1 MNRTWTIIALLV
13 AALGTGCAAK
23 KGFEKPG
30 FSFGCPIGD
39 AKVSSMEDLVK
50 LKVVQE
56 GKRTTILA
64 TEMRCTMTGDL
75 YKVDVNLNNDSSAQA
90 RQLQVPL
97 DRPRGD
103 AGLGGGSLEAAAYV
117 REQQHYGQRR
127 GTDQQSRGLPPYP
140 AEPGVASTAAAST
153 GATMALAHRK
163 PLCEMES
170 IQ

>member
-50 LKVVQE
+50 LKVVYE
-56 GKRTTILA
+56 GKRTTIQA

-75 YKVDVNLNNDSSAQA
+75 YKVDVNLNNDSS
-90 RQLQVPL
+90 QVKRINYKFRWI
-97 DRPRGD
+97 DREEMR
-103 AGLGGGSLEAAAYV
+103 AWE
-117 REQQHYGQRR
+117 EE
-127 GTDQQSRGLPPYP
+127 TW
-140 AEPGVASTAAAST
+140 
-153 GATMALAHRK
+153 K
-163 PLCEMES
+163 PLLMYENSNITVSTVAPTNKAVDFRLVLLSQE
-170 IQ
+170 

>member
-50 LKVVQE
+50 LKVVYE
-56 GKRTTILA
+56 GKRTTIQA

-75 YKVDVNLNNDSSAQA
+75 YKVDVNLNNDSS
-90 RQLQVPL
+90 QVKRINYKFRWI
-97 DRPRGD
+97 DREEMR
-103 AGLGGGSLEAAAYV
+103 AWEEEV
-117 REQQHYGQRR
+117 W
-127 GTDQQSRGLPPYP
+127 
-140 AEPGVASTAAAST
+140 
-153 GATMALAHRK
+153 K
-163 PLCEMES
+163 PLLMYENSNIPVTAVAPTNKAVDFRLVLLSQE
-170 IQ
+170 